1 MGIIAIR
8 HGQSQISYQVRE
20 EGISTK
26 PSNWKEIKEL
36 SEIRNKNTEN
46 SGLSIKGIAQ
56 INEVSSKLKNYK
68 IDKIYI
74 SPMKRV
80 KESYKIL
87 KEKCNLLEC
96 KEDQRINAIIS
107 GVLHGHLDEK
117 SEEYVKK
124 LPYEAINDK
133 QFSYNYQTGES
144 QFRAV
149 QRVYNFLDDI
159 KKEWEEKNVL
169 LITHKSTLR
178 IINTYFNELLNNEI
192 YEFNPKNSEVFLYGK
207 IFE

>member
-26 PSNWKEIKEL
+26 PSNWKQIKEL
-36 SEIRNKNTEN
+36 AKVRNKNTEN
-46 SGLSIKGIAQ
+46 SGLSEKGIEQ
-56 INEVSSKLKNYK
+56 INEVSSKLKKYK

-80 KESYKIL
+80 RESYEIL
-87 KEKCNLLEC
+87 KNKCNFLEC
-96 KEDQRINAIIS
+96 KEEPRINAIIS
-107 GVLHGHLDEK
+107 GVLHGHVNEK
-117 SEEYVKK
+117 SEEYVNK
-124 LPYEAINDK
+124 LPYEAIISK
-133 QFSYNYQTGES
+133 QFSYDYQTGES

-149 QRVYNFLDDI
+149 QRVYNFLDEI
-159 KKEWEEKNVL
+159 KKEWQHKNVL
-169 LITHKSTLR
+169 LVTHKSTLR
-178 IINTYFNELLNNEI
+178 IINTYFNELLNEEI
-192 YEFNPKNSEVFLYGK
+192 YEFNPKNSEVLLYGK